1 MKRFKAFSAAFIV
14 AVMFMV
20 GAGVASAQSPTNPGF
35 PERINPSSEF
45 CGQQG
50 PRNLGACAAGLSQQ
64 YRSAAGLNTTPKY
77 LYVRYAGVSQVGW
90 GANGPV
96 ACAFHESV
104 TLYCNGSVHLGEN
117 TLKDIASKLPVN
129 PEAYATFLAA
139 HEATHHTQTTTG
151 GTNLFPIFTS
161 SKVQPFEQQ
170 ADCVGGAAIGYW
182 VMQGRFSETDASE
195 LQVQLRKSP
204 TTTTH
209 ASGDKRAAAFETG
222 YRSSSLNDCIGGAF
236 APTPLV

>member
-77 LYVRYAGVSQVGW
+77 LYVRYAWVSQLTWTKKGWVG
-90 GANGPV
+90 
-96 ACAFHESV
+96 CAFHENAV
-104 TLYCNGSVHLGEN
+104 LYCNSAVHFGEN
-117 TLKDIASKLPVN
+117 SLKDIATLPLN

-139 HEATHHTQTTTG
+139 HEAAHHTQTTTG
-151 GTNLFPIFTS
+151 DTNLFPIFLDS
-161 SKVQPFEQQ
+161 RVFPFEQQ
-170 ADCVGGAAIGYW
+170 SDCVGGAAIGYF
-182 VMQGRFSETDASE
+182 VKMGRFSEADA
-195 LQVQLRKSP
+195 LAIQAQLLKALKTES
-204 TTTTH
+204 H
-209 ASGDKRAAAFETG
+209 GSGAQRAAAFLTG
-222 YRSSSLNDCIGGAF
+222 YQATSLASCIGGTF
-236 APTPLV
+236 ASTPLL